1 MRRPALL
8 IVLVVVVLAVIGLLA
23 LGAFPPRPH
32 TQSVEHA
39 LPNDRFAQPQ

>member
-32 TQSVEHA
+32 PQPVQHA
-39 LPNDRFAQPQ
+39 LPTDRLAQPQ